1 MFGAGAAAQLTHPK
15 ETSIEEDMRLLTAWS
30 NGVAAATTTAA
41 AAAAEEMKRRGD
53 EGKNGGAMLQ
63 TEKDGRGQQQQQQQS
78 VSEDGSGLL
87 PSGRMVAAVQFRLQR
102 KQAVSRS
109 RRAAAG
115 ELDALSAASGG
126 WSP

>member
-30 NGVAAATTTAA
+30 TAAATTAT
-41 AAAAEEMKRRGD
+41 AAAAEETEQQR
-53 EGKNGGAMLQ
+53 EVGKSGEAMLP
-63 TEKDGRGQQQQQQQS
+63 TERGGGGQQQQ
-78 VSEDGSGLL
+78 SEDGSGLL

>member
-1 MFGAGAAAQLTHPK
+1 
-15 ETSIEEDMRLLTAWS
+15 MRLLTAWS
-30 NGVAAATTTAA
+30 NGVAAATTAT
-41 AAAAEEMKRRGD
+41 AAAAEETKQQR
-53 EGKNGGAMLQ
+53 EVGKSGEAMLP
-63 TEKDGRGQQQQQQQS
+63 TEREGGGQQQQ
-78 VSEDGSGLL
+78 SEDGSGLL

-126 WSP
+126 WSPA

>member
-1 MFGAGAAAQLTHPK
+1 
-15 ETSIEEDMRLLTAWS
+15 MRLLTAWS
-30 NGVAAATTTAA
+30 NGVAAATTAT
-41 AAAAEEMKRRGD
+41 AAAAEEMKQQR
-53 EGKNGGAMLQ
+53 EVGKSGEAMLP
-63 TEKDGRGQQQQQQQS
+63 TEREGGRQQQQ
-78 VSEDGSGLL
+78 SEDGSGLL

>member
-30 NGVAAATTTAA
+30 NGVAAATTAST
-41 AAAAEEMKRRGD
+41 AAAEETKQQGE
-53 EGKNGGAMLQ
+53 EGKTGGAMLP
-63 TEKDGRGQQQQQQQS
+63 TERGGGGQQQQ
-78 VSEDGSGLL
+78 SEDGSGLL

>member
-1 MFGAGAAAQLTHPK
+1 
-15 ETSIEEDMRLLTAWS
+15 MRLLTAWS
-30 NGVAAATTTAA
+30 NGVAAATTAT
-41 AAAAEEMKRRGD
+41 AAAAEEMKQQREVGNSG
-53 EGKNGGAMLQ
+53 EAMLP
-63 TEKDGRGQQQQQQQS
+63 TERGGGGQQQQ
-78 VSEDGSGLL
+78 SEDGSGLL

-126 WSP
+126 WSPGGWSDAGNKPGPV